1 MGKEI
6 IWSSRA
12 IESFNRIIEYLEI
25 NWTEKQINSFVE
37 KTEHTLQIISSGKVK
52 FKSSKKKNIF
62 EVLIT
67 KHNLLLYREKKNK
80 VELILFYDTRQHP
93 KKKIF

>member
-6 IWSSRA
+6 IWSARA
-12 IESFNRIIEYLEI
+12 IESFNRVIEYLET

-37 KTEHTLQIISSGKVK
+37 KTEHTLRIIGSGKVK

-62 EVLIT
+62 EVLVT
-67 KHNLLLYREKKNK
+67 KHNLLLYRDKKNK

-93 KKKIF
+93 KKKIV